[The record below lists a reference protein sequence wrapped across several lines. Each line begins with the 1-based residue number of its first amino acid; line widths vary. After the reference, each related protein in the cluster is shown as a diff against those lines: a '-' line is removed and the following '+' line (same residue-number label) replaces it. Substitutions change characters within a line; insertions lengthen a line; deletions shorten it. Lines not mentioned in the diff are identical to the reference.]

1 MQHERGAHRSGVAHA
16 RSGKVLILFAVLLPA
31 MLAVTGLIIDGG
43 ILQGTYRRAQHI
55 ADAAA
60 TAGARELRRDAALPV
75 GLAHAQASDRAVDVA
90 RRSNARILGGVRVSV
105 PPESGRYAD
114 NRDAVEVELG
124 MAHTLFSGFVGD
136 SATVE
141 LQARAVAG
149 WRPSTAGAA
158 IVVLDPNPPRL
169 SVPPLPAVLPALPA
183 LIGGFELE
191 GIGAVRVDGAILV
204 NTQWGGYDENGDPTG
219 DVAPPPFGI
228 ASINLLAPRRLAA
241 RDIRVVGGVDDPD
254 AYGPYTV
261 GESSP
266 LRCGRI
272 AVPDPLISLP
282 VPTTT
287 ADPVNVNATL
297 RGGVRIIGLPISPF
311 QVLNPGVYD
320 WIEVVSGRVQ
330 FNPGVYIIR
339 GKNPITQISLNM
351 LAGEIQADGVM
362 FYITD
367 SAGYAAGSGAPDS
380 IDGETTPPAPGALD
394 LLPSAVINLVLPGS
408 RISGIN
414 DPGSPYD
421 GIVVFQRRRDRRP
434 VAIVTSL
441 LASSGVEGTVY
452 AKWGHVILA
461 SRGTV
466 DASFVAGT
474 VRIVTA
480 LPTTIAPSRLLPPA
494 EDVFLLE

>member
-1 MQHERGAHRSGVAHA
+1 MLLHSGTRPSAPTHS

-60 TAGARELRRDAALPV
+60 TAGARELRRSGVVANAE
-75 GLAHAQASDRAVDVA
+75 SRAEDVA
-90 RRSNARILGGVRVSV
+90 RDLNAHRVGGVRVSS
-105 PPESGRYAD
+105 PPQSGRYAD
-114 NRDAVEVELG
+114 NPNAVEVELG
-124 MAHTLFSGFVGD
+124 TAHTLFSGFVGD
-136 SATVE
+136 SASVE
-141 LQARAVAG
+141 LNARAVAG

-169 SVPPLPAVLPALPA
+169 SVPPLPAILPALPA

-191 GIGAVRVDGAILV
+191 GIGAVRVDGAVLV

-219 DVAPPPFGI
+219 DIAPPPFGI
-228 ASINLLAPRRLAA
+228 ASINLLTPRRLTA

-254 AYGPYTV
+254 AYGSFSV

-266 LRCGRI
+266 LRCGRL

-282 VPTTT
+282 VPTTS

-297 RGGVRIIGLPISPF
+297 RGGVRIIGLPIGPF

-320 WIEVVSGRVQ
+320 WIEIVTGRVR

-351 LAGEIQADGVM
+351 LAGEIQAQGVM

-367 SAGYAAGSGAPDS
+367 SAGYTAASGAPDS
-380 IDGETTPPAPGALD
+380 GDGESVPPAPGVLN
-394 LLPSAVINLVLPGS
+394 LLPSTVINLLLPGS
-408 RISGIN
+408 RISGID
-414 DPGSPYD
+414 DPGSPYN
-421 GIVVFQRRRDRRP
+421 GLVVFQRRRDRRP

-441 LASSGVEGTVY
+441 LASPGVEGTVY

>member
-1 MQHERGAHRSGVAHA
+1 MSPCRLLHRSTWTHS

-31 MLAVTGLIIDGG
+31 MLAMTGLIIDGG
-43 ILQGTYRRAQHI
+43 ILQGTYRRAQHV

-60 TAGARELRRDAALPV
+60 TAGARELRRTGIAADAET
-75 GLAHAQASDRAVDVA
+75 RATDVA
-90 RRSNARILGGVRVSV
+90 RDLNSHRAGGIRVAS
-105 PPESGRYAD
+105 PPESGRYAG
-114 NRDAVEVELG
+114 NPDAVEVELG
-124 MAHTLFSGFVGD
+124 SANTLFSGFVGG

-158 IVVLDPNPPRL
+158 IVVLDPDPPRL
-169 SVPPLPAVLPALPA
+169 SVPPLPAVLPALPS

-191 GIGAVRVDGAILV
+191 GIGTVRVDGAVLV
-204 NTQWGGYDENGDPTG
+204 NTEWGGYDEHGDPTG
-219 DVAPPPFGI
+219 ESAPPPFGI
-228 ASINLLAPRRLAA
+228 ASINLLTPRRLTA

-254 AYGPYTV
+254 AYGSFNV
-261 GESSP
+261 GDSSP
-266 LRCGRI
+266 LRTGRI
-272 AVPDPLISLP
+272 AVPDPLRSVP
-282 VPTTT
+282 VPTTA
-287 ADPVNVNATL
+287 ADPVNVNGTL
-297 RGGVRIIGLPISPF
+297 RGGVRIIGLPIGPF

-320 WIEVVSGRVQ
+320 WIEVVSGRVR

-339 GKNPITQISLNM
+339 GRNPITQISLNM

-362 FYITD
+362 FYVTD
-367 SAGYAAGSGAPDS
+367 SASYTPASGSPDS
-380 IDGETTPPAPGALD
+380 GDGESVPPAPGVLSV
-394 LLPSAVINLVLPGS
+394 LPSTVINLLLPGS

-414 DPGSPYD
+414 DPSSPYD
-421 GIVVFQRRRDRRP
+421 GIVLFQRRRDRRP

-441 LASSGVEGTVY
+441 LANPGVEGTVY

-480 LPTTIAPSRLLPPA
+480 LPTTIAPSRLLAPA